1 MSATG
6 RDARSHQSRRS
17 HSRLAQCTCH
27 GGKAATYPLLGD
39 ELWALRELKRQCS
52 LASPLVFASERGG
65 PFPVGLRQTPRLPE
79 TKPRLASGSTRTC
92 SGMPAARRSPIKASG
107 PEFRRCGSNAPQA
120 TQQMNRPLFDPE
132 HLRIAAEVR
141 AKAWRRRWLN
151 VAGGLLL
158 PDCDVM
164 DGARSRQ

>member
-1 MSATG
+1 MQEAIRAVDRIRDWHNARASAVRRQRTLSSAMNCG
-6 RDARSHQSRRS
+6 RSGSSSASQPRLALSLRLGAGWAIPRGASPNS
-17 HSRLAQCTCH
+17 SRL
-27 GGKAATYPLLGD
+27 
-39 ELWALRELKRQCS
+39 
-52 LASPLVFASERGG
+52 
-65 PFPVGLRQTPRLPE
+65 PV

-151 VAGGLLL
+151 VAGGLLVL
-158 PDCDVM
+158 LIVM
-164 DGARSRQ
+164 